1 MNYVLLAKFLAAF
14 SSLSAGFSI
23 VATRFVIPDTDPQSM
38 AVIRFGIGALCLTP
52 FLIVGFR
59 RAPIA
64 LADWPRIIL
73 LGALLFGLF
82 TYLFNA
88 SLTYTTAAHGA
99 VGLATS
105 PIITL
110 VLAWLLGRESM
121 TGLKMTCVVMA
132 FLGVGVAVSDSL
144 FDSGTGRD
152 ILIGDSLMLLAA
164 LTVSIYSIYAKP
176 YIMKYGGVYF
186 TSIVMLVGVL
196 SLLAVSQVVGEPVR
210 MPSFSVFDWWI
221 LVFLGV
227 VGAAVQFAAYI
238 WALGRISPAT
248 AGISLTLAPIS
259 AFIFAWPILGEAI
272 SIQAVIGLVLVVGS
286 IVIMNR
292 QPH

>member
-110 VLAWLLGRESM
+110 VLAWFLGRESM

-196 SLLAVSQVVGEPVR
+196 SLLDVSQVAGEPVR

-248 AGISLTLAPIS
+248 AGISLTLTPIS

-272 SIQAVIGLVLVVGS
+272 SIQAIIGLVLVVGS

>member
-110 VLAWLLGRESM
+110 VLAWVLGRESM

-196 SLLAVSQVVGEPVR
+196 SLLAVSQLAGEPVR

>member
-52 FLIVGFR
+52 FLIAGFR

-64 LADWPRIIL
+64 PADWPRIVL

-110 VLAWLLGRESM
+110 VLAWFLGRESM

-196 SLLAVSQVVGEPVR
+196 SLLVVSQAAGEPVR